1 MPPTTPALPIIEAAG
16 LTRVYRTYRRE
27 EGLRAALRSVLFREF
42 VVSHAITGVSF
53 TIDPGEMVAF
63 VGPNGAGK
71 STTMK
76 ILTGVLVPTAGTVRA
91 LGFVPWKQRRLYTRH
106 IGAVFGQK
114 SQLWWDLP
122 PVDAFSLNKD
132 IYRIADRPFKDTLGL
147 LTEILRLGE
156 VIHRPT
162 RSLSLGE
169 RMKCEL
175 VLALLHQPPLL
186 FLDEPTIGIDAMA
199 KDEIRELLAAI
210 NHRSRT
216 TVLLTTHDMED
227 VEEICRRLI
236 VIDRGRVIFD
246 GQLADA
252 MRRYSRWKDV
262 DLEISAVRDQALLD
276 RILARGTVLTD
287 RPRFKSI
294 RFEKETTDVPRMVA
308 GLMSACEVIDLTIHG
323 PKLEQVIREIYRQQ
337 ESSRDKAEPAPVAS
351 HHGVPR

>member
-1 MPPTTPALPIIEAAG
+1 MPPTTPTIPIIEAES
-16 LTRVYRTYRRE
+16 LTKVYRTYRRE
-27 EGLRAALRSVLFREF
+27 QGLSAALKSVLFRDF
-42 VVSHAITGVSF
+42 VVAHAITGVSF
-53 TIDPGEMVAF
+53 TIDEGEMVAF
-63 VGPNGAGK
+63 VGANGAGK

-76 ILTGVLVPTAGTVRA
+76 ILTGVLVPTAGTVRV
-91 LGFVPWKQRRLYTRH
+91 LGFVPWKQRRFYTRH

-122 PVDAFSLNKD
+122 PVDAFHLNKD

-199 KDEIRELLAAI
+199 KDEIRELFAEI
-210 NHRSRT
+210 NRRSRT
-216 TVLLTTHDMED
+216 TILLTTHDMED

-236 VIDRGRVIFD
+236 VIDHGRVIFD
-246 GQLADA
+246 GQLAEA
-252 MRRYSRWKDV
+252 MRRYSRWKVV
-262 DLEISAVRDQALLD
+262 DLEISAIKDQALLD
-276 RILARGTVLTD
+276 RIAACGTVLTD

-294 RFEKETTDVPRMVA
+294 RFAKETADVPRMVA
-308 GLMSACEVIDLTIHG
+308 GLISACEVIDLTIHE

-337 ESSRDKAEPAPVAS
+337 ESCREAAAS
-351 HHGVPR
+351 AGGIA